1 MSTAGLG
8 LGALDAGAPAV
19 AGLGLGAL
27 DAFSTAGRGLGALED
42 ASPDELETL
51 DPGGR
56 GASRPGG
63 GVDSYAE
70 RATRELADRR
80 ALLERGV
87 IDDAAYA
94 SDARDALER
103 ILRDPGRGHETKLA
117 AVRALR
123 DASLVSDRDAETYES
138 LARARSD
145 PSNAPTSTEP
155 LVAPRREAVATE
167 RTPGG
172 ATEPPGPN
180 ARAWAWHRDH
190 PDPWAFLFAQ
200 DEQVARQLE
209 WQAERS
215 RRMKARVLA
224 LAEPT
229 VVSDAE
235 RHALAERR
243 HRANEKDRARR
254 RSPPPPPSRPARVSA
269 VAAHPRDDDHPR
281 APTARDRRRAAL
293 NASSAEA
300 AARTAESARDAAA
313 FVAETRRR
321 YLGWGRREG
330 GGGEDR
336 VTAAG
341 ASFAAPAP
349 APAPGGGARGGAGWG
364 GERRD
369 ATMCAGG
376 VGDEMVRDDGA

>member
-321 YLGWGRREG
+321 YPGGFGRREG
-330 GGGEDR
+330 AGGEVR
-336 VTAAG
+336 ETAA
-341 ASFAAPAP
+341 AA
-349 APAPGGGARGGAGWG
+349 GSRGGAEWG
-364 GERRD
+364 DERRD
-369 ATMCAGG
+369 ATIFLCAGG
-376 VGDEMVRDDGA
+376 IGDEMVRDDGA

>member
-180 ARAWAWHRDH
+180 ARAWAWHSDH

-235 RHALAERR
+235 RRALAERR

-300 AARTAESARDAAA
+300 AARTAASARDAAA

-321 YLGWGRREG
+321 YPGGGRREG
-330 GGGEDR
+330 AGGEDGE
-336 VTAAG
+336 TAAG
-341 ASFAAPAP
+341 ASFAA
-349 APAPGGGARGGAGWG
+349 APGGGTRGGAEWG

>member
-103 ILRDPGRGHETKLA
+103 ILRDTGRGHETKLA

-167 RTPGG
+167 
-172 ATEPPGPN
+172 PPGPN
-180 ARAWAWHRDH
+180 ARAWAWHSDH

-200 DEQVARQLE
+200 DEQVTRQLE

-235 RHALAERR
+235 RRALAERR

-300 AARTAESARDAAA
+300 AARTATSARDAAA

-321 YLGWGRREG
+321 YPGGGRREG
-330 GGGEDR
+330 AGGEDGE
-336 VTAAG
+336 TAAG
-341 ASFAAPAP
+341 ASFAAAAAP
-349 APAPGGGARGGAGWG
+349 PGGGTRGGAEGG